1 MSTLRWQ
8 WCTLHELSAAELY
21 AVLAARS
28 AVFVVEQ
35 NCPYQDA
42 DGRDLAAQ
50 HVIVWSGAAVAAY
63 LRVLAPRASFAE
75 RSIGRIITS
84 QPFRGTGLGRELI
97 ARTLARLE
105 ADYPGEQVRIGAQAR
120 LQAFYESFG
129 FRQVSAVYMED
140 DIPHIEMLRPASTPP
155 SAST

>member
-1 MSTLRWQ
+1 L
-8 WCTLHELSAAELY
+8 
-21 AVLAARS
+21 
-28 AVFVVEQ
+28 
-35 NCPYQDA
+35 
-42 DGRDLAAQ
+42 
-50 HVIVWSGAAVAAY
+50 IVWSGTAVAAY
-63 LRVLAPRASFAE
+63 LRVIAPRVSFAE

-84 QPFRGTGLGRELI
+84 KPFRGTGLGRELI
-97 ARTLARLE
+97 ARTLARLD
-105 ADYPGEQVRIGAQAR
+105 AGYPGEQVRIGAQAR